1 MNPCS
6 ISGCKTGN
14 AITARRR
21 GLFQLLNEDDSDE
34 DPLSRSLVGE
44 PSIQEPT
51 PFEPFNLKHLWRNT
65 PTPEPQ
71 TTREQTNT
79 EESFQTTPKLS
90 APTERFFEA
99 LLEQRKP
106 ETMTARPTKMADNNE
121 KRTTEIKGGKITPFA
136 GKRETLEKFL
146 ETIGLHLI
154 LNWVKDDEDKIAFTL
169 TYLEGGDA
177 DSWRAVF
184 LKRSVTAGGEPNFGK
199 WNDFLRGLR
208 NSFKLSDKE
217 GDALDEI
224 IWMRQGNTSI
234 EDHVAKF
241 KVLLA
246 DSRVTQDSPA
256 ALDYFQK
263 SIRVPLLKKILDW
276 DNVPETL
283 PEWYKKAL
291 KIDNDYHKVQQI
303 IKRDRPKKEEGKP
316 WWNFWKEKDK
326 NAMDIDVITKV
337 YKTMTD
343 KEKTEPMKKGLCFWC
358 RKGGHLSQD
367 CPEKKGKAMTS
378 QPTATTPAPTPTA
391 PKKMTA
397 KELTAH
403 IQSFMALL
411 NDNEKMEFYDEA
423 EWEGFWFGE
432 PDRRWCLQA

>member
-1 MNPCS
+1 M
-6 ISGCKTGN
+6 
-14 AITARRR
+14 
-21 GLFQLLNEDDSDE
+21 
-34 DPLSRSLVGE
+34 
-44 PSIQEPT
+44 
-51 PFEPFNLKHLWRNT
+51 
-65 PTPEPQ
+65 
-71 TTREQTNT
+71 
-79 EESFQTTPKLS
+79 
-90 APTERFFEA
+90 
-99 LLEQRKP
+99 
-106 ETMTARPTKMADNNE
+106 
-121 KRTTEIKGGKITPFA
+121 
-136 GKRETLEKFL
+136 
-146 ETIGLHLI
+146 IGLHLI
-154 LNWVKDDEDKIAFTL
+154 LNRVKDDKDKIAFTL

-177 DSWRAVF
+177 DLWRAVF
-184 LKRSVTAGGEPNFGK
+184 LKWSVTAQGEPNFGK
-199 WNDFLRGLR
+199 WSDFLQDLW
-208 NSFKLSDKE
+208 NSFKPYDKE

-224 IWMRQGNTSI
+224 IRMRQGNTSI
-234 EDHVAKF
+234 EDHVAKS

-246 DSRVTQDSPA
+246 DSGVTEDSPA

-263 SIRVPLLKKILDW
+263 SIRVPLLKKILDR

-283 PEWYKKAL
+283 PKWYKKAL
-291 KIDNDYHKVQQI
+291 RIDNNYHKVQQI

-316 WWNFWKEKDK
+316 RWNFWKEKDE
-326 NAMDIDVITKV
+326 NTMDIDVITKV

-343 KEKTEPMKKGLCFWC
+343 KEKTELMKKGLCFWC

-367 CPEKKGKAMTS
+367 CPEKKGKAMTL